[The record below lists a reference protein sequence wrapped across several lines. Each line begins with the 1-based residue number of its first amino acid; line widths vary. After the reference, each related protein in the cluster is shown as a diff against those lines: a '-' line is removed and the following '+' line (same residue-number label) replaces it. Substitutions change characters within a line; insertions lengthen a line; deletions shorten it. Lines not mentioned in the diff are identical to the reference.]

1 MSKPPPITNRLNTA
15 AARLIEQCRG
25 DSTLRIDTLDVAG
38 ATVLDFGVQATGGLA
53 AGLALARICL
63 ADGGD
68 VSLDVERVDHHEQ
81 LAVTVRVDNPTA
93 ACLCAQYAGWQ
104 IASGDYF
111 AMGSGPMRA
120 VANVEPL
127 FKDLEYFETGAPCVG
142 VLESARLPDESVI
155 EWIANKLQIAPQE
168 LTLCVA
174 PTASLAGTIQIVA
187 RSLETALHQLHEKG
201 FDTRRVVSGIGR
213 APLPPIAADDL
224 TAIGWTNDAIL
235 YGGSVIVWVTG
246 DDESIT
252 EIGPRVPSSSS
263 RTYGKPFLELFEQAG
278 RDFYKLDPALFSP
291 AEIRFCNIDSGRV
304 QHFGTIATDIV
315 RKSFGQ

>member
-1 MSKPPPITNRLNTA
+1 MSESPANSRLNTA
-15 AARLIEQCRG
+15 AARLVEQCRG
-25 DSTLRIDTLDVAG
+25 DSKLRIETRNVAG
-38 ATVLDFGVQATGGLA
+38 ARVLDFGIRATGGLA

-68 VSLDVERVDHHEQ
+68 VSLDLERVDHHEWP
-81 LAVTVRVDNPTA
+81 AVTVRVDDPTA
-93 ACLCAQYAGWQ
+93 ACLCSQYAGWQ
-104 IASGDYF
+104 IAGGEYF

-127 FKDLEYFETGAPCVG
+127 FKDLEYSETGAPCVG
-142 VLESARLPDESVI
+142 VLESGNLPDESVI
-155 EWIANKLQIAPQE
+155 EWITNKLGIAPAG

-174 PTASLAGTIQIVA
+174 PTASLAGTIQVVA

-201 FDTRRVVSGIGR
+201 FDTRRVISGMGR
-213 APLPPIAADDL
+213 APLPPIAANDL

-235 YGGSVIVWVTG
+235 YGGSVIAWVTG

-263 RTYGKPFLELFEQAG
+263 RNYGKPFLELFEEAG

-291 AEIRFCNIDSGRV
+291 AEIRFCNIETGRV
-304 QHFGTIATDIV
+304 QRFGTIATDIV
-315 RKSFGQ
+315 RKSFGM